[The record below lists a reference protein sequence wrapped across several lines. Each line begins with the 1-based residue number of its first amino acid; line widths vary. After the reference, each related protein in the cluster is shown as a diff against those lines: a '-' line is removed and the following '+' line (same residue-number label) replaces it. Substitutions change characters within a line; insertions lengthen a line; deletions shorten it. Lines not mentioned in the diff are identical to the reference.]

1 MKSVPE
7 KKLAVIG
14 AGNMGGAIVRGVVKA
29 GLFKPDEVVVSD
41 VVDEK
46 ADALARECKVGVAPS
61 ASEATGAAS
70 TVLLAVKP
78 QSMEECLS
86 GLKEAVGPSRLV
98 ITIAAGITTE
108 FIQSRL
114 GGKTRVVRVM
124 PNTPALVGAGASAI
138 CRGAYATADD
148 LATTESIFT
157 ALGKVYRDD
166 ESLMDAVTAVSG
178 SGPAYL
184 FLLAEGMERAALEC
198 GLPENDAAGLVAQT
212 LFGASKLLVE
222 SGEDASV
229 LRERVTSPGGTT
241 QAALA
246 VLNERGFEESI
257 IAAVNGALNRAKE
270 LGGVNKS

>member
-1 MKSVPE
+1 MPE
-7 KKLAVIG
+7 KRLAIIG
-14 AGNMGGAIVRGVVKA
+14 AGNMGGAIVRGVVRA
-29 GLFKPDEVVVSD
+29 GLFKPDEVVVCD
-41 VVDEK
+41 AVEEK
-46 ADALARECKVGVAPS
+46 AGALARECRIGVAQT
-61 ASEATGAAS
+61 ASEAARAAS

-78 QSMEECLS
+78 QSMDECLS

-98 ITIAAGITTE
+98 VSIAAGITTD

-124 PNTPALVGAGASAI
+124 PNTPALVGAGASAM
-138 CRGAYATADD
+138 CRGGHATAED
-148 LATTESIFT
+148 LAAAERIFA
-157 ALGKVYRDD
+157 ALGKVYKVD

-184 FLLAEGMERAALEC
+184 FLLAEGMERAALES
-198 GLPENDAAGLVAQT
+198 GLSENDTAGLVAQT

-241 QAALA
+241 EAALA
-246 VLNERGFEESI
+246 VLNERGFEEII
-257 IAAVNGALNRAKE
+257 IAAVNSALNRAKE
-270 LGGVNKS
+270 LGGVKKS